1 MKTIRYDRYIFFDK
15 KTIGSV
21 RKLTRQFGVRYN
33 SFAGEVI
40 QRIYHFYF
48 GDAIN
53 LNKEYKRFYK
63 NEFEDVDKYVA
74 CRLGIPKEV
83 RKRLIG
89 NRIFYVNLDEKGEDL
104 DNSFDYDDE
113 LKNTFWDLLGGLE
126 NEDSSRIRYEQFF
139 D

>member
-1 MKTIRYDRYIFFDK
+1 MKTIRYDRYIIFDK

-33 SFAGEVI
+33 SYAGEVI

-63 NEFEDVDKYVA
+63 NEFEDVDKYIA
-74 CRLGIPKEV
+74 CRLGIPEEV